1 MSERWFVNNKF
12 QADQFCEYI
21 RANQNKGHIYE
32 IIPVT
37 RTGKQN
43 DAIHAYCREVASVM
57 AAHGMDMKTVIKDG
71 VPIEPT
77 MYLIKDY
84 MWRPI
89 QKAVTGVE
97 STRKINPMEVNDIY
111 EVLSRLLSRKI
122 LDQRAIWEA
131 HSSIYPG
138 ERMSL
143 LEYCNTE
150 RQKEIVRLYE
160 QGLGMNKI

>member
-1 MSERWFVNNKF
+1 MVVAQVHAEKVQPMSERWFVNNKF

-57 AAHGMDMKTVIKDG
+57 AAHGYDMKTVIKDG
-71 VPIEPT
+71 VPIDPT
-77 MYLIKDY
+77 MELIKEY

-111 EVLSRLLSRKI
+111 EVLSRLLVEKY
-122 LDQRAIWEA
+122 
-131 HSSIYPG
+131 SIDVPFG
-138 ERMSL
+138 RR
-143 LEYCNTE
+143 T
-150 RQKEIVRLYE
+150 
-160 QGLGMNKI
+160 